1 VSQVTTQL
9 VQQPTPTAEHA
20 ASAEASEVQPS
31 LHNTPAVSTASQ
43 QAAAANT
50 QVDIAVGMLQIN
62 SKLRVFEVG
71 GVVEKCGLVV

>member
-1 VSQVTTQL
+1 
-9 VQQPTPTAEHA
+9 
-20 ASAEASEVQPS
+20 VQPS